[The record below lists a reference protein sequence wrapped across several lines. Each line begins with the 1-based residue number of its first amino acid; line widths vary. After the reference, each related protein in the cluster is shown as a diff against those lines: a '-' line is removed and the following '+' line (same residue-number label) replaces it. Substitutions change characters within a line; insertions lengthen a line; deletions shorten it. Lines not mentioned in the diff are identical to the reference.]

1 MIVWMATL
9 RRGLTYHYKRPDE
22 DKTVCGKFMGRS
34 GDERGHRL
42 PVIRAV
48 DDWAAR
54 ECAQCSGS
62 YAVTKPPQVTSW
74 RR

>member
-9 RRGLTYHYKRPDE
+9 RRGLTYHYKRPAE
-22 DKTVCGKFMGRS
+22 PVTICGRFMGRP

-42 PVIRAV
+42 PVVRAV
-48 DDWAAR
+48 DDYAAK

-62 YAVTKPPQVTSW
+62 YAVTKPPIVGSG
-74 RR
+74 RK